1 MDTNFE
7 NALAAYVAVV
17 QAKNENGACR
27 FGPTTIETMIG
38 PRYVRVVTV
47 IHNGQRSCHS
57 FVDRKNGDIL
67 KCGSWKAPA
76 PNGRRG
82 SIYDGD
88 HGASCV
94 GPYGTNYLR

>member
-1 MDTNFE
+1 MDTNFDT
-7 NALAAYVAVV
+7 AFAAYVAVV
-17 QAKNENGACR
+17 QAKNSASGMGRTVEA
-27 FGPTTIETMIG
+27 MIG
-38 PRYVRVVTV
+38 PRYVRVVIV
-47 IHNGQRSCHS
+47 NDIFQRSCHS

-82 SIYDGD
+82 SIYDDD
-88 HGASCV
+88 HGAGCV